1 MCSVAGKRLSR
12 LSLMQQKK
20 PDKSGNG
27 AEACK
32 RPGGPMTPRIS
43 YVDPATIKDEAML
56 AELERCR
63 REGTP
68 RPESQAIRAHVPAA
82 FWSFANTW
90 RDVFHQGVADHNI
103 KELCRVYVSR
113 SVLCEFCG
121 NQRSMK
127 SAKAG
132 LVEDD
137 YSDLINF
144 ESSVRYDDRQ
154 KAALAYAE
162 AITWD
167 LPADD
172 ALWERLHR
180 HFSEPELVEI
190 GYFVAIT
197 MGQQRWLRTLNIEHH
212 QILAG
217 TDASMAPGFETMDA
231 LQRSKASPHYWANP
245 KATPKPSAA

>member
-1 MCSVAGKRLSR
+1 MLENRPFK
-12 LSLMQQKK
+12 
-20 PDKSGNG
+20 KSGQTRKSDQG
-27 AEACK
+27 ELAMSK
-32 RPGGPMTPRIS
+32 PRIS
-43 YVDPATIKDEAML
+43 YVDPATVTDPAML
-56 AELERCR
+56 AEYARCA

-68 RPESQAIRAHVPAA
+68 RPESQAIRAHVPAT

-90 RDVFHQGVADHNI
+90 ETVFRNGVAEHAI

-121 NQRSMK
+121 NQRSIKAAK
-127 SAKAG
+127 SG
-132 LVEDD
+132 LKEDD

-144 ESSVRYDDRQ
+144 ESSTRYDDRQ

-167 LPADD
+167 LPAGDE
-172 ALWERLHR
+172 LWTRLHK

-217 TDASMAPGFETMDA
+217 TDGSMAPGFETEEA
-231 LQRSKASPHYWANP
+231 LRRSKMAQDYWA
-245 KATPKPSAA
+245 KITPKPSSEAAE